1 MVAKTIE
8 TKKDTETVKKEL
20 LKLLRESDTVEES
33 DFDIKNVVDQQEAIN
48 KIKQYDKSQKPET
61 KTL

>member
-1 MVAKTIE
+1 MVAKTIK

-33 DFDIKNVVDQQEAIN
+33 DFDFKNVVDQQEAIN